1 VNRVLLN
8 ATLIER
14 TALRY
19 TPAGV
24 AVIEAQ
30 LQHQSDTVEA
40 GVSRRLQFPFV
51 VIALGGT
58 AKQLANES
66 LGSELS
72 LTGFLAPRSRR
83 SSRLLVHVQQ
93 YSRLAAC
100 GQTDA
105 KQNETVNT
113 TEYDDGNSA
122 KRQ

>member
-1 VNRVLLN
+1 MNRVLLN

-30 LQHQSDTVEA
+30 LEHQSDAIEA
-40 GVSRRLQFPFV
+40 GVSRRLQFPFGA
-51 VIALGGT
+51 IALGGT

-72 LTGFLAPRSRR
+72 LSGFLAPRSRR
-83 SSRLLVHVQQ
+83 SARLLVHVQQ
-93 YSRLAAC
+93 YSRLTAS
-100 GQTDA
+100 GQVDA
-105 KQNETVNT
+105 KQNESVGT
-113 TEYDDGNSA
+113 TEHDDGNSA
-122 KRQ
+122 KGQ

>member
-1 VNRVLLN
+1 MNRVFLN

-30 LQHQSDTVEA
+30 LQHQSDAIEA
-40 GVSRRLQFPFV
+40 GVSRRLQFPFGA
-51 VIALGGT
+51 IALGES

-72 LTGFLAPRSRR
+72 LSGFLAPRSRR

-93 YSRLAAC
+93 YSRLAAS
-100 GQTDA
+100 GQADG
-105 KQNETVNT
+105 KRNESVDMR
-113 TEYDDGNSA
+113 ECDDGDRA
-122 KRQ
+122 KEQ